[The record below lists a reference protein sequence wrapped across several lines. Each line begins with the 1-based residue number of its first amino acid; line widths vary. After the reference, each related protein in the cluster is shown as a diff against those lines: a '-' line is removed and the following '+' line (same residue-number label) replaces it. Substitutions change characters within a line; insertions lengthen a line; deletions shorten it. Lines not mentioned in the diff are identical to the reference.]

1 MTRACRF
8 NKKKE
13 VPRLAQATTT
23 KQSSQTGVVSF
34 GNRIFRWRKNLL
46 LQRLARA
53 LLTIYIATT
62 LSFFLIRLMPSNP
75 VQIYIT
81 QLISTFGLSYQEAA
95 NMASSL
101 FSIDLDRPMILQY
114 FDYLGNLARGNLGK
128 SLISHGTS
136 VTSMIAE
143 FLPWTLFSV
152 GTSLLISYVLGV
164 LLGMVIAYR
173 RGSMLDH
180 VLTTLASI
188 LSSIPNYIV
197 AILVL
202 IFLGVRWK
210 IVPITAMRGS
220 LSPGVVPGFTWE
232 FFGDAF
238 FHAFMPILTY
248 VITTVGRWMLM
259 MKNSTLNTLGEDYV
273 TVAKARGLKNR
284 TITISYV
291 GRNAILPLVT
301 NLAISIGFIIGGA
314 ALIEGI
320 FVYKGIGWILLSS
333 INQRDY
339 PVMQG
344 VFLCITVSVVLS
356 NLAAELLYSRLDPRI
371 RVPGGEA

>member
-1 MTRACRF
+1 
-8 NKKKE
+8 
-13 VPRLAQATTT
+13 VAQAVTPRQSNSADVTTFAGRF
-23 KQSSQTGVVSF
+23 S
-34 GNRIFRWRKNLL
+34 RWRKNLL
-46 LQRLARA
+46 VKRLARA
-53 LLTIYIATT
+53 LLTIFIATT

-75 VQIYIT
+75 IQIYIT
-81 QLISTFGLSYQEAA
+81 QLISTFGLSYQEAS

-101 FSIDLDRPMILQY
+101 FSIDLDRPLILQY
-114 FDYLGNLARGNLGK
+114 FDYLGNLARGQLGN
-128 SLISHGTS
+128 SLISHGTP
-136 VTSMIAE
+136 VVSMIGE

-164 LLGMVIAYR
+164 LLGMIIAYR
-173 RGSMLDH
+173 RGSILDH

-188 LSSIPNYIV
+188 MSSIPNYLV
-197 AILVL
+197 AILIL

-210 IVPITAMRGS
+210 IVPITAMRGA

-232 FFGDAF
+232 FFKDAF
-238 FHAFMPILTY
+238 YHAFMPILTY

-284 TITISYV
+284 TITVSYV

-344 VFLCITVSVVLS
+344 VFLCITVSVVFC
-356 NLAAELLYSRLDPRI
+356 NLLAEILYSRLDPRI
-371 RVPGGEA
+371 RVPGSDA

>member
-1 MTRACRF
+1 MGQDIVAEQDSAVKTLPLVRSVIGLW
-8 NKKKE
+8 KK
-13 VPRLAQATTT
+13 PIT
-23 KQSSQTGVVSF
+23 KQ
-34 GNRIFRWRKNLL
+34 
-46 LQRLARA
+46 LARA

-81 QLISTFGLSYQEAA
+81 QLISTFGLSYQEAS

-101 FSIDLDRPMILQY
+101 FSIDLDRPLLLQY
-114 FDYLGNLARGNLGK
+114 FDYLGNLARGQLGK

-152 GTSLLISYVLGV
+152 GTSLLISYVLGI
-164 LLGMVIAYR
+164 LLGMIIAYR
-173 RGSMLDH
+173 RGSVLDH

-188 LSSIPNYIV
+188 LSSVPNYLV

-210 IVPITAMRGS
+210 IVPITAMRGA
-220 LSPGVVPGFTWE
+220 LSPGVVPGLTWE
-232 FFGDAF
+232 FISDAF

-248 VITTVGRWMLM
+248 VTTTVGRWMLM

-273 TVAKARGLKNR
+273 TVAKARGLRSR
-284 TITISYV
+284 TITVSYV
-291 GRNAILPLVT
+291 GRNAILPLVA
-301 NLAISIGFIIGGA
+301 NLAISVGFIIGGA

-344 VFLCITVSVVLS
+344 VFLCITVSVVLC
-356 NLAAELLYSRLDPRI
+356 NLLADMLYSRLDPRI
-371 RVPGGEA
+371 RVSGSDG